1 MFFPVALPFDP
12 VLLLWIG
19 GVFLLAGM
27 VKGTIGLGLPSI
39 SLGLLAATMDLKLA
53 MILLL
58 APNVVTNLWQAL
70 SGGHFA
76 LLLKRLWLFLLCAA
90 VAIWLGSAGLQLID
104 AKALGALLG
113 LLLAVYALLG
123 LARPPLSLPAK
134 HEIWAGP
141 LVGGINGVLTG
152 LTGSFVVP
160 GVPYLQ
166 ALGLTRDQLVQAM
179 GMLFMASTLGLGA
192 SLSGRSLLSFDL
204 LLLSGLCVAPALGGM
219 SLGRRL
225 RHRLSEA
232 AFKKAFYGALL
243 LLGAYIV
250 ARWIVARW
258 VVG

>member
-1 MFFPVALPFDP
+1 MSFPVALPFEP
-12 VLLLWIG
+12 VLLLWVG
-19 GVFLLAGM
+19 AVFLLAGM

-39 SLGLLAATMDLKLA
+39 SLGLLAATMDLRLA

-58 APNVVTNLWQAL
+58 APNAITNLWQAFV
-70 SGGHFA
+70 GGHFRM
-76 LLLKRLWLFLLCAA
+76 LLKRLWLFLLCAA
-90 VAIWLGSAGLQLID
+90 VAIWLGSAALELVD

-113 LLLAVYALLG
+113 LLLVVYALLG
-123 LARPPLSLPAK
+123 LARPPLSLPAR

-192 SLSGRSLLSFDL
+192 SLGGRNMLSLDL
-204 LLLSGLCVAPALGGM
+204 LLLSGLCVLPALLGM
-219 SLGRRL
+219 VIGQRL
-225 RHRLSEA
+225 RDRLSEA
-232 AFKKAFYGALL
+232 AFRKAFYGALL
-243 LLGAYIV
+243 LLGGYIV
-250 ARWIVARW
+250 ARWLLQ
-258 VVG
+258 

>member
-1 MFFPVALPFDP
+1 MSFPVALPFEP

-19 GVFLLAGM
+19 AVFLLAGL

-39 SLGLLAATMDLKLA
+39 SLGLLAATLDIKLA

-58 APNVVTNLWQAL
+58 APNVVTNLWQAF
-70 SGGHFA
+70 SGGHFVA
-76 LLLKRLWLFLLCAA
+76 LLKRLWLFLLCAA
-90 VAIWLGSAGLQLID
+90 LAIWPGSAALALVD

-113 LLLAVYALLG
+113 LLLVVYALLG
-123 LARPPLSLPAK
+123 LLRPPLSMAPR

-141 LVGGINGVLTG
+141 LTGAVNGLLTG

-192 SLSGRSLLSFDL
+192 SLGGRDLLGADL
-204 LLLSGLCVAPALGGM
+204 LLLSALCVLPALLGM

-232 AFKKAFYGALL
+232 AFKRAFYGALL
-243 LLGAYIV
+243 LLGLYIV
-250 ARWIVARW
+250 LRWLVA
-258 VVG
+258 

>member
-1 MFFPVALPFDP
+1 MSFPVALPFDP
-12 VLLLWIG
+12 LLLLWIG
-19 GVFLLAGM
+19 AVFLLAGM

-58 APNVVTNLWQAL
+58 APNLVTNLWQAL

-90 VAIWLGSAGLQLID
+90 GAIWLGSAGLARVD

-123 LARPPLSLPAK
+123 LLRPPLSLPAK

-141 LVGGINGVLTG
+141 LTGLVNGILTG

-179 GMLFMASTLGLGA
+179 GLLFMASTLGLGA
-192 SLSGRSLLSFDL
+192 SLSGRNMLSLDL
-204 LLLSGLCVAPALGGM
+204 LLLSGLCVLPALLGM
-219 SLGRRL
+219 MLGQRL
-225 RHRLSEA
+225 RDRLSEA
-232 AFKKAFYGALL
+232 AFKRAFYGALL

-250 ARWIVARW
+250 FRWLIA
-258 VVG
+258 

>member
-1 MFFPVALPFDP
+1 MSFPVALPFEP
-12 VLLLWIG
+12 VLLIWVG
-19 GVFLLAGM
+19 AVFLLAGM

-58 APNVVTNLWQAL
+58 APNVITNLWQAFV
-70 SGGHFA
+70 GGHFMM
-76 LLLKRLWLFLLCAA
+76 LLKRLWLFLLCAA
-90 VAIWLGSAGLQLID
+90 VAIWLGSAALELVD

-113 LLLAVYALLG
+113 LLLVVYALLG
-123 LARPPLSLPAK
+123 LLRPPLSLPAR

-179 GMLFMASTLGLGA
+179 GMLFMASTLGLGV
-192 SLSGRSLLSFDL
+192 SLGGRNMLSLDL
-204 LLLSGLCVAPALGGM
+204 LLLSGACALPALLGM
-219 SLGRRL
+219 VIGQRL
-225 RHRLSEA
+225 RDRLSEA
-232 AFKKAFYGALL
+232 AFKKAFYGSLL
-243 LLGAYIV
+243 LLGGYIV
-250 ARWIVARW
+250 ARWW
-258 VVG
+258 

>member
-1 MFFPVALPFDP
+1 MSFPVALPFEP
-12 VLLLWIG
+12 VLLLWVG
-19 GVFLLAGM
+19 AVFLLAGL

-58 APNVVTNLWQAL
+58 APNAITNLWQAFV
-70 SGGHFA
+70 GGHFTM
-76 LLLKRLWLFLLCAA
+76 LLKRLWLFLLCAA
-90 VAIWLGSAGLQLID
+90 VAIWLGSAALDLVD

-123 LARPPLSLPAK
+123 LARPPLSLPAR

-141 LVGGINGVLTG
+141 LVGVINGVLTG

-166 ALGLTRDQLVQAM
+166 ALGLSRDQLVQAM
-179 GMLFMASTLGLGA
+179 GLLFMASTLGLGA
-192 SLSGRSLLSFDL
+192 SLGGRNMLSLDL
-204 LLLSGLCVAPALGGM
+204 LLLSGLCVLPALLGM
-219 SLGRRL
+219 VIGQRL
-225 RHRLSEA
+225 RDRLSEA

-243 LLGAYIV
+243 LLGGYIV
-250 ARWIVARW
+250 ARWLI
-258 VVG
+258 G

>member
-1 MFFPVALPFDP
+1 MSFPVALPFEP
-12 VLLLWIG
+12 VLLVWVG
-19 GVFLLAGM
+19 AVFLLAGM

-58 APNVVTNLWQAL
+58 APNVVTNLWQAFV
-70 SGGHFA
+70 GGHFMM
-76 LLLKRLWLFLLCAA
+76 LLKRLWLFLLFAA
-90 VAIWLGSAGLQLID
+90 VAIWLGSAALELVD

-113 LLLAVYALLG
+113 LLLVVYALLG
-123 LARPPLSLPAK
+123 LLRPPLSLPAR

-141 LVGGINGVLTG
+141 FVGGINGVLTG

-192 SLSGRSLLSFDL
+192 SLGGRNMLSLDL
-204 LLLSGLCVAPALGGM
+204 LLLSGLCVLPALLGM
-219 SLGRRL
+219 VIGQRL
-225 RHRLSEA
+225 RDRLSEA
-232 AFKKAFYGALL
+232 GFKKAFYGSLL
-243 LLGAYIV
+243 LLGGYIV
-250 ARWIVARW
+250 ARWALQ
-258 VVG
+258 